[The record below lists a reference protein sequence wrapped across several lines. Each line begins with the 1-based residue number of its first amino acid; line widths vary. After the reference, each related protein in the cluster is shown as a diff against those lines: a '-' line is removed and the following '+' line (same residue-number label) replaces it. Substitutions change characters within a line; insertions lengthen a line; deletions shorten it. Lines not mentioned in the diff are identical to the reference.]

1 MVICQ
6 RRASMLSSARIS
18 AGDITSISYKRCCY
32 RYKHVAA
39 SALADNDAPDG
50 VESSDGAVEEA
61 GQLSTNKSLL
71 GPHPSEASAL
81 LTMAAQINPNNE
93 AQSPSSPKV
102 AQLHARPS
110 IDETAEDRD
119 NGHEEVW
126 SDDDAEE
133 EGPKRK
139 RPRPLSAS

>member
-1 MVICQ
+1 
-6 RRASMLSSARIS
+6 
-18 AGDITSISYKRCCY
+18 
-32 RYKHVAA
+32 
-39 SALADNDAPDG
+39 
-50 VESSDGAVEEA
+50 
-61 GQLSTNKSLL
+61 
-71 GPHPSEASAL
+71 
-81 LTMAAQINPNNE
+81 MAAQITPNNE

-102 AQLHARPS
+102 AQLHARAS

-126 SDDDAEE
+126 SDDEAEE